1 MGKNKLTLVILV
13 ILIGL
18 SLYYFLTQK
27 ETTIKKNL
35 SDFAVEDTASI
46 TKIFMADK
54 LNKQVTLT
62 REGKHW
68 YADGK
73 YLCRED
79 AIKVLL
85 TTIKDVEVKSPV
97 SRASMENE
105 IKHMAAKS
113 VKVEIYTDGKQ
124 PIKVYY
130 VGGGTTDNQ
139 GTYMLLENSAVP
151 FIMYVPGFFGYL
163 STRYFTDAKL
173 WRDNSIFK
181 SEFNELKTVKLEYPK
196 NKAKDFIITNFGD
209 NKFEIKSIA
218 NNNIIENYDT
228 FKVKK
233 FLSAFIRF
241 GYEAPVVDIKP
252 EKRDSLLNVL
262 PENIITVE
270 LTNGKKESLKLY
282 NVPVSKEEMEKY
294 KKLVPFDPDRMY
306 GFFDN
311 DKEIVT
317 VQTQLIYPI
326 TKIASDFVRK

>member
-1 MGKNKLTLVILV
+1 MGKNKFVFI
-13 ILIGL
+13 ILIALIAL

-27 ETTIKKNL
+27 ETTIKKDL
-35 SDFAVEDTASI
+35 SNFAVEDTAAV

-54 LNKQVTLT
+54 LNQQVTLT
-62 REGKHW
+62 REGKYW

-97 SRASMENE
+97 SKASMENE

-113 VKVEIYTDGKQ
+113 VKVEIYTDSNK
-124 PIKVYY
+124 PEKVYY
-130 VGGGTTDNQ
+130 VGGATQDNQ

-151 FIMYVPGFFGYL
+151 FIMHVPGFFGYL

-196 NKAKDFIITNFGD
+196 DKSKNLLVTNLGNNKYEVKSLVNNKIIAD
-209 NKFEIKSIA
+209 
-218 NNNIIENYDT
+218 YDT

-262 PENIITVE
+262 PEFVFSVE
-270 LTNGKKESLKLY
+270 LINGRKQSLKLY

-294 KKLVPFDPDRMY
+294 KQVIPFDPDRMY

-326 TKIASDFVRK
+326 TKVASDFVRK

>member
-1 MGKNKLTLVILV
+1 MGKNKFAFI
-13 ILIGL
+13 ILIVLIAL

-27 ETTIKKNL
+27 ETTIKKDL
-35 SDFAVEDTASI
+35 SNFAVEDTSAI

-54 LNKQVTLT
+54 LNRQVTLT
-62 REGKHW
+62 RDGKYW

-79 AIKVLL
+79 AIEVLL
-85 TTIKDVEVKSPV
+85 TTIKDLKVKSPV
-97 SRASMENE
+97 SKASMENE

-113 VKVEIYTDGKQ
+113 VKVEIYTDSDK

-130 VGGGTTDNQ
+130 VGGATNDNQ

-151 FIMYVPGFFGYL
+151 FIMHVPGFFGYL

-173 WRDNSIFK
+173 WRDNSVFK
-181 SEFNELKTVKLEYPK
+181 SDFNELKTVKVEYPK
-196 NKAKDFIITNFGD
+196 DKTKDLEVTNFGN
-209 NKFEIKSIA
+209 NKFEVKSLANKEIIA
-218 NNNIIENYDT
+218 DYDT

-252 EKRDSLLNVL
+252 EKRDSLLSVL
-262 PENIITVE
+262 PEYVFSVE
-270 LTNGKKESLKLY
+270 LTNGRKQSLKLY

-294 KKLVPFDPDRMY
+294 KQVIPFDPDRMY

-317 VQTQLIYPI
+317 VQTQLIYPV
-326 TKIASDFVRK
+326 TKVASDFARK